1 MKQFLEQ
8 FTPKAVAEKR
18 CALMG
23 IVNLTPDSFS
33 DGGRHN
39 QLDAA
44 VAWSEKLLADG
55 ADLLDLGAESTRPG
69 FNPGRVG
76 AEEEK
81 ARLIPVVRALRKRFP
96 ECVLSIDTRKA
107 IVAQAALDE
116 GADIINDVSS
126 FEDPGM
132 LDIVRRYSAGLVLMS
147 GYREHIGARP
157 RAAESGS
164 LGAWVADNLRIF
176 RDQALAAGIAAEKLC
191 LDPGFGFGLKR
202 ADNAEVLRSTAD
214 YVREFAPMPILIGPS
229 RKHFLLAQYP
239 EAGDDIDEATR
250 LFCEEAANQGAQ
262 IFRVHDVARH
272 RGLRRVDQA

>member
-8 FTPKAVAEKR
+8 YAPKAVAENR
-18 CALMG
+18 RALMG

-33 DGGRHN
+33 DGGRHDK
-39 QLDAA
+39 LDQA
-44 VAWSEKLLADG
+44 VAWAEKLLADG

-69 FNPGRVG
+69 FDPGRVS

-81 ARLIPVVRALRKRFP
+81 ARLLPVVRALRKRFP
-96 ECVLSIDTRKA
+96 TCVLSIDTRKA
-107 IVAQAALDE
+107 DVAQAALDE

-132 LDIVRRYSAGLVLMS
+132 PEVVRRYSAGLVLMS
-147 GYREHIGARP
+147 GYREHVGARQRSAGP
-157 RAAESGS
+157 GS
-164 LGAWVADNLRIF
+164 LGTWVADNLRNF

-202 ADNAEVLRSTAD
+202 ADNAEVLHSTAD
-214 YVREFAPMPILIGPS
+214 YVRAFAPMPILIGPS

-239 EAGDDIDEATR
+239 EANGDPDTATR
-250 LFCEEAANQGAQ
+250 LFCEEASKQGAQ

-272 RGLRRVDQA
+272 RGLR

>member
-1 MKQFLEQ
+1 MKPFLEQ
-8 FTPKAVAEKR
+8 YAPKAVAENR

-33 DGGRHN
+33 DGGRHDK
-39 QLDAA
+39 LDQA
-44 VAWSEKLLADG
+44 VAWAEKLLADG

-69 FNPGRVG
+69 FDPGRVG

-81 ARLIPVVRALRKRFP
+81 ARLLPVVRALRKRFP
-96 ECVLSIDTRKA
+96 TCVLSIDTRKA
-107 IVAQAALDE
+107 DVAQAALDE

-132 LDIVRRYSAGLVLMS
+132 PEVVRRYSAGLVLMS
-147 GYREHIGARP
+147 GYREHVGARQRSAGP
-157 RAAESGS
+157 GS
-164 LGAWVADNLRIF
+164 LGTWVADNLRNF

-202 ADNAEVLRSTAD
+202 TDNAEVLHSTAD
-214 YVREFAPMPILIGPS
+214 YVRAFAPMPILIGPS

-239 EAGDDIDEATR
+239 EANGDPDAATR
-250 LFCEEAANQGAQ
+250 LFCEEASKQGAQ
-262 IFRVHDVARH
+262 IFRIHDVARH
-272 RGLRRVDQA
+272 RGLR